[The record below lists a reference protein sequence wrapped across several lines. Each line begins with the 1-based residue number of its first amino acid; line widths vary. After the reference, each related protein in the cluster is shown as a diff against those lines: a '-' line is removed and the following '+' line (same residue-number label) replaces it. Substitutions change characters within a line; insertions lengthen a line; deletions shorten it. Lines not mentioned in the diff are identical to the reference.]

1 MTRVMSYNILSGG
14 VDRVEP
20 LAAIIGSKKPELVGL
35 IEATNDGVVE
45 RLAEQLGMEY
55 RLSGRTKAKE
65 AQQGALLTRLP
76 IRSTTTHING
86 ILTKQPLLEVCVE
99 LPDGQE
105 LTVFVTHL
113 TASFS
118 QGWRAN
124 LQRRREIKAIL
135 SKLALRRG
143 TPHVLMGDFNSIA
156 PGERVKGSL
165 FLRFVLNLHHYS
177 HLHSG
182 NPQGLPDLDY
192 VLPRPLRFLKPAF
205 YLVANSRLLGA
216 VLDHLD
222 WFYAPRSGIDLLLK
236 AGYVDCFR
244 SLHPKERGYSWPA
257 PMPAGRID
265 FIFASP
271 ECADTLSSCEIV
283 NGAGDV
289 PGSAASDHLPVFA
302 VFDTPASIRRSEKA
316 V

>member
-14 VDRVEP
+14 IDRVDP
-20 LAAIIGSKKPELVGL
+20 LLAIIGSRKPDLIGL
-35 IEATNDGVVE
+35 IEATDDGVVQ
-45 RLAEQLGMEY
+45 RLAEQLGMDY

-118 QGWRAN
+118 RGWRAN

-135 SKLALRRG
+135 RKLAQRQG
-143 TPHVLMGDFNSIA
+143 TPHLLMGDFNSIA

-165 FLRFVLNLHHYS
+165 FLRFVLNLQHYS
-177 HLHSG
+177 HLRSG
-182 NPQGLPDLDY
+182 NPKGLPDLDY
-192 VLPRPLRFLKPAF
+192 VLPRPLRFLKPVF
-205 YLVANSRLLGA
+205 QFVSGSRLLGA
-216 VLDHLD
+216 LLDHMD
-222 WFYAPRSGIDLLLK
+222 WFYAPRGGIDLLVK
-236 AGYVDCFR
+236 AGYVDSFR
-244 SLHPKERGYSWPA
+244 SLHPRDSGYSWPA

-271 ECADTLSSCEIV
+271 EYAGALSMCEIV
-283 NGAGDV
+283 NGAGDM

-302 VFDTPASIRRSEKA
+302 TFDTPANTCRSEKA
-316 V
+316 M

>member
-14 VDRVEP
+14 IDRVEP
-20 LAAIIGSKKPELVGL
+20 LLAIIGSRKPDLVGL
-35 IEATNDGVVE
+35 IEATSDDVVQH
-45 RLAEQLGMEY
+45 LADQLGMDY

-65 AQQGALLTRLP
+65 AQQGALLSRLP
-76 IRSTTTHING
+76 IRSTTTHINA
-86 ILTKQPLLEVCVE
+86 ILNKQPLLEVCVE

-118 QGWRAN
+118 RGWRAN
-124 LQRRREIKAIL
+124 LQRRREIKTIL
-135 SKLALRRG
+135 SKLALRQG
-143 TPHVLMGDFNSIA
+143 TPHLLMGDFNSIA

-165 FLRFVLNLHHYS
+165 FLRFVLNLHLYH
-177 HLHSG
+177 HLRSG
-182 NPQGLPDLDY
+182 NPKGLPDLDY
-192 VLPRPLRFLKPAF
+192 VLPRPLRFLKPVF
-205 YLVANSRLLGA
+205 HFVSGNRLLGA
-216 VLDHLD
+216 AMDGLD
-222 WFYAPRSGIDLLLK
+222 WFYAPRGGIDLLIK

-244 SLHPKERGYSWPA
+244 ALHPRESGYSWPA

-271 ECADTLSSCEIV
+271 ECADYLSTCEIV
-283 NGAGDV
+283 NGAADV

-302 VFDTPASIRRSEKA
+302 AFDTPASIRRSEQA